1 MGFNILDL
9 FLPRETKFF
18 TYMNDQVE
26 CFCEAALVFKE
37 MVYHIEELNDDEIRK
52 KWMVIKDCELRG
64 DNIERRIIDEL
75 EKTFITPIDRED
87 IHNLAINI
95 DRTIDIL
102 NSITRKMEVY
112 QLRKL
117 PSNVCKFA
125 DIIVTMGQLM
135 RQLIS
140 NLKDKTNIDE
150 IQSRMHGLEN
160 DTDDLFHNCMAE
172 LFKDDYNPV
181 DIIRLKEVYEHLESV
196 TDAVDYVGKMVRG
209 IKVKQG

>member
-1 MGFNILDL
+1 MS
-9 FLPRETKFF
+9 
-18 TYMNDQVE
+18 DQQNV
-26 CFCEAALVFKE
+26 FVRRPWFFKE
-37 MVYHIEELNDDEIRK
+37 MVYHIEELNGDEIRK

-75 EKTFITPIDRED
+75 ENTFITPIDRED

-102 NSITRKMEVY
+102 NSITRKIEVY
-112 QLRKL
+112 HLHKL

-125 DIIVTMGQLM
+125 DIIVAMGQLM
-135 RQLIS
+135 KQVIS
-140 NLKDKTNIDE
+140 NLKNKSEIDSV
-150 IQSRMHGLEN
+150 QSKMHNLEN
-160 DTDDLFHNCMAE
+160 DADDLFHACMAE
-172 LFKDDYNPV
+172 LFKDDYSPV